1 MKQPVVKL
9 NAIDKLISIFDPAR
23 AFSRGRARAS
33 LGFMAGSVS
42 RTGGGKKGS
51 LSNWFVR
58 RLNRFSEERER
69 VQVTDRAADL
79 TANNPHAASIV
90 DSTALNVVGG
100 RGLLPQSRPNFKV
113 LGIKEEQ
120 AAEIA
125 EQAEYWFGVWMKECD
140 AERICHFSEMQY
152 QAAYSLV
159 KNGEFLHLPVQLD
172 TGINRQFSFALQVI
186 DNLRLRTPHD
196 MRADKDVRDGIRLN
210 KNGQPSIY
218 YLADPDDGR
227 LTTSLLSQNFAS
239 IPAWRGHQP
248 GIYHGFHKKDAEQ
261 MRGVSVL
268 APIVKLFKDYDDYI
282 DFHIVGEI
290 LAASFPV
297 WIETPV
303 GENPE
308 EYTGEGVKIEKGS
321 GHKYREIAPGEV
333 HYGEAG
339 QKPHVLKSE
348 RSRGFGV
355 FLETVLRALGAG
367 AGLPYEVV
375 AKDFS
380 KTNYSSA
387 RAAMLE
393 AYRVYCFYQA
403 LLENKY
409 CQSPWEIVFEESW
422 LRGRIQLPKG
432 APDFYQARAA
442 YTNAKWTP
450 PKRGS
455 IDPVKEVAAGKEAI
469 ISNMGTLS
477 DWYAEQGQDWQEA
490 LRQISR
496 ERQLMKDLGLTMA
509 DLPGF
514 DLQRLASQPD
524 LPGH

>member
-1 MKQPVVKL
+1 MTKPLVRL
-9 NAIDKLISIFDPAR
+9 NAVDKLIGIFSPEKAYR
-23 AFSRGRARAS
+23 RGRQRAAME
-33 LGFMAGSVS
+33 FMAGSVS

-51 LSNWFVR
+51 LSNWFVK

-90 DSTALNVVGG
+90 DSTTLNVVGG
-100 RGLLPQSRPNFKV
+100 RGLTPQSRPNFKV

-120 AAEIA
+120 AEEIA
-125 EQAEYWFGVWMKECD
+125 EQAEYWFGIWSQECD
-140 AERICHFSEMQY
+140 AEGISSFAEMQY
-152 QAAYSLV
+152 QAVYSLV
-159 KNGEFLHLPVQLD
+159 KNGEFLALPVQLD
-172 TGINRQFSFALQVI
+172 VGTNRHFSFALQMV

-196 MRADKDVRDGIRLN
+196 LRSDTAVRDGIRLGRN
-210 KNGQPSIY
+210 NEPLIY
-218 YLADPDDGR
+218 YVADPDDGR
-227 LTTSLLSQNFAS
+227 LTTSLLSNKFQA
-239 IPAWRGHQP
+239 IQARRGHQP
-248 GIYHGFHKKDAEQ
+248 NIFHGFHKKDAEQ
-261 MRGVSVL
+261 VRGVSIL

-297 WIETPV
+297 WIETPP
-303 GENPE
+303 GEGPDE
-308 EYTGEGVKIEKGS
+308 FTGEGVKTERS
-321 GHKYREIAPGEV
+321 GKKYREIAPGEV
-333 HYGEAG
+333 MYGEAG
-339 QKPHVLKSE
+339 QKPHILKSE
-348 RSRGFGV
+348 RSQGFGV

-367 AGLPYEVV
+367 AGLPYEIV

-393 AYRVYCFYQA
+393 AYRVFCFYQA
-403 LLENKY
+403 LLEYKF
-409 CQSPWEIVFEESW
+409 CRSPWEMAFEESW
-422 LRGRIQLPKG
+422 LRGRIKLPNG
-432 APDFYQARAA
+432 APDFYSARKA
-442 YTNAKWTP
+442 YTHALWTP

-469 ISNMGTLS
+469 ISNMGTLA

-490 LRQISR
+490 LRQIAR
-496 ERQLMKDLGLTMA
+496 ERKLMKELDLTMS

-514 DLQRLASQPD
+514 DLRQIATMPEQQ
-524 LPGH
+524 

>member
-1 MKQPVVKL
+1 MKHPLVKL
-9 NAIDKLISIFDPAR
+9 NAVDKLISIFDPER
-23 AFSRGRARAS
+23 AFHRGRSRAALDYS
-33 LGFMAGSVS
+33 AGSVS

-113 LGIKEEQ
+113 LGIPEEA
-120 AAEIA
+120 AAEIS

-140 AERICHFSEMQY
+140 AEQISHFSETQY
-152 QAAYSLV
+152 QNIYSLI
-159 KNGEFLHLPVQLD
+159 KNGEYTCLPCQLD
-172 TGINRQFSFALQVI
+172 TGINRHFSFALQVV

-196 MRADKDVRDGIRLN
+196 LRTDKNIRDGIRLGN
-210 KNGQPSIY
+210 NSQPLNY
-218 YLADPDDGR
+218 YLADPDDGK
-227 LTTSLLSQNFAS
+227 LTTSLLSQSFQC

-248 GIYHGFHKKDAEQ
+248 GFFHGFHKKDAEQ
-261 MRGVSVL
+261 ARGYSVL

-297 WIETPV
+297 FIETPP
-303 GENPE
+303 GEAPTQ
-308 EYTGEGVKIEKGS
+308 YTGEGVQVEPGTGK
-321 GHKYREIAPGEV
+321 KYREVVPGEV
-333 HYGEAG
+333 MYGENG
-339 QKPHVLKSE
+339 QKPHILKSE
-348 RSRGFGV
+348 RSQGFGV
-355 FLETVLRALGAG
+355 FLETMLRALGAG
-367 AGLPYEVV
+367 AGLPYEIV

-387 RAAMLE
+387 KAAMLE
-393 AYRVYCFYQA
+393 AYRVFSFYQA
-403 LLENKY
+403 LLENKF
-409 CQSPWEIVFEESW
+409 CQPVWEIVFEESW
-422 LRGRIQLPKG
+422 LRGRIKLPKG

-442 YTNAKWTP
+442 YTNARWTP

-455 IDPVKEVAAGKEAI
+455 IDPVKETASGKELI
-469 ISNMGTLS
+469 VSNMGTMA
-477 DWYAEQGQDWQEA
+477 DWYSEQGQDWQEA
-490 LRQISR
+490 LRQIAR
-496 ERQLMKDLGLTMA
+496 ERALMKELNLTMA
-509 DLPGF
+509 DMPGF
-514 DLQRLASQPD
+514 DLQRMATMPEQP
-524 LPGH
+524 